1 MAMPS
6 PASDSMAMDF
16 AMMAG
21 ISRFHLQEIPQGKLY
36 QYWKIKIKIEP
47 KYYIYS
53 QGNFKIWMIL
63 DYLNETRDQ
72 VRPIKLE

>member
-21 ISRFHLQEIPQGKLY
+21 ISRFHLQEKKPHKENLIN
-36 QYWKIKIKIEP
+36 IKK
-47 KYYIYS
+47 
-53 QGNFKIWMIL
+53 
-63 DYLNETRDQ
+63 
-72 VRPIKLE
+72 

>member
-36 QYWKIKIKIEP
+36 QY
-47 KYYIYS
+47 
-53 QGNFKIWMIL
+53 
-63 DYLNETRDQ
+63 
-72 VRPIKLE
+72 